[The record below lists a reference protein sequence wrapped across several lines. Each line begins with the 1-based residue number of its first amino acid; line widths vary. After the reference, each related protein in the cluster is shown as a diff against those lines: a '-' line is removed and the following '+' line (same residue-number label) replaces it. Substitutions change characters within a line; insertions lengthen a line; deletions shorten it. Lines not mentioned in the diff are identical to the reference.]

1 MHQTIEINILRKPNR
16 PQPLLH
22 VDMPPYLCGKELL
35 TYRGDLMRAPL
46 KEQDTE
52 EKKDSHV
59 LVRVP
64 GSLRAKIL
72 KIAKKEDRPI
82 TTVIRWILL
91 SHFK

>member
-1 MHQTIEINILRKPNR
+1 
-16 PQPLLH
+16 
-22 VDMPPYLCGKELL
+22 
-35 TYRGDLMRAPL
+35 MRAPL